1 MLGRFFLICN
11 RFSLLKFE
19 CFDVYA
25 EFCCKF
31 CGLFS
36 ADFTLWLGCSFLSR
50 RLFDRLF
57 FLDRFCIGIHF
68 DQLAHNWRFY
78 C

>member
-1 MLGRFFLICN
+1 
-11 RFSLLKFE
+11 LLKFE
-19 CFDVYA
+19 RFNIYA
-25 EFCCKF
+25 KLCCKF

-36 ADFTLWLGCSFLSR
+36 ANFTLWLCRSFLSS

-57 FLDRFCIGIHF
+57 LLDRFCIGIHF

>member
-1 MLGRFFLICN
+1 MLCSLFFIRN

-19 CFDVYA
+19 RFDIDA
-25 EFCCKF
+25 KLCGKF
-31 CGLFS
+31 SSLFS
-36 ADFTLWLGCSFLSR
+36 ANFTLWLSCSFLSS

-57 FLDRFCIGIHF
+57 LLDRFCIGIHF

>member
-1 MLGRFFLICN
+1 VLGRFFLICN
-11 RFSLLKFE
+11 RLSLLKFKR
-19 CFDVYA
+19 FNVYA
-25 EFCCKF
+25 EFCGKF
-31 CGLFS
+31 SGLFS
-36 ADFTLWLGCSFLSR
+36 ADFTLWLGCCFLSR

>member
-1 MLGRFFLICN
+1 MLCSFFLICN
-11 RFSLLKFE
+11 RLSLLEFERFNIYAKLCGKFS
-19 CFDVYA
+19 C
-25 EFCCKF
+25 
-31 CGLFS
+31 LFG

>member
-1 MLGRFFLICN
+1 MLGRFFLVCN
-11 RFSLLKFE
+11 RLCLLKFE
-19 CFDVYA
+19 RFNIYA
-25 EFCCKF
+25 ELCCKF

-36 ADFTLWLGCSFLSR
+36 ADFALWLCCSFLSR

-57 FLDRFCIGIHF
+57 LLDRFCIGVHF
-68 DQLAHNWRFY
+68 DQLAHYGRFY